1 VNGAR
6 PKRGRPP
13 KSRSARTA
21 KTKTKTETRQ
31 EPKLSATSA
40 RVKAVWPPKWATEAK
55 MKGASGAKRGRKPKS
70 HRATIKAKQVRGTL
84 PGAIVTLTIT
94 GSIEA
99 VQMALEKL
107 QNLDHSQD

>member
-1 VNGAR
+1 
-6 PKRGRPP
+6 
-13 KSRSARTA
+13 
-21 KTKTKTETRQ
+21 
-31 EPKLSATSA
+31 
-40 RVKAVWPPKWATEAK
+40 